1 MSRAWLARLETA
13 PDDADA
19 AAELRDA
26 EGAPAGV
33 LAVWVRD
40 EQPVP
45 EARRVDARVIDA
57 DGEAGW
63 LSLSI
68 LPEGSWP
75 LFDDPTVQHARR
87 RVLAE
92 PPADLVSTLLAD
104 DSHYTGALTVRRGED
119 APRRLRDE
127 PFARLGES
135 ELLQVGPGLFG
146 RVPAPTG
153 PTIERHGSA
162 QPWPWDHF

>member
-1 MSRAWLARLETA
+1 MSRAWLARLDTA
-13 PDDADA
+13 PEGADA
-19 AAELRDA
+19 VGELRTPD
-26 EGAPAGV
+26 GAPAGV

-40 EQPVP
+40 ERPVP
-45 EARRVDARVIDA
+45 GARRVDERVIDP

-68 LPEGSWP
+68 LPEGIWP
-75 LFDDPTVQHARR
+75 LFDDPGVQHARR

-92 PPADLVSTLLAD
+92 LPADLVSTLLAD
-104 DSHYTGALTVRRGED
+104 DSHYTGALTLRRGED
-119 APRRLRDE
+119 APRLLRDE
-127 PFARLGES
+127 PFTQLGGS
-135 ELLQVGPGLFG
+135 ELLQLGPGLLG